1 MFMCPYIDCVMSER
15 QEESYSENQ
24 VREPGEEEQM
34 NYYNEYC
41 RLYLANHVLATQ
53 LKELNIE
60 KSELV
65 SKLQKLEVGIVLVR
79 RRPRS
84 CPRGTAGRSTR
95 RRGG

>member
-1 MFMCPYIDCVMSER
+1 MPELDLR
-15 QEESYSENQ
+15 AEEDQ
-24 VREPGEEEQM
+24 I

-65 SKLQKLEVGIVLVR
+65 SKLQKLEVRI
-79 RRPRS
+79 S
-84 CPRGTAGRSTR
+84 
-95 RRGG
+95 